1 MGSAL
6 LTCLFS
12 REARECE
19 PNCLHHLGDML
30 SGPRKCPHCG
40 EAVHQPEP
48 PAAPKAKKPDREGHR
63 KASAQKPT

>member
-19 PNCLHHLGDML
+19 SNCLHHLGDML

-40 EAVHQPEP
+40 EATHQPE
-48 PAAPKAKKPDREGHR
+48 ARKAKR
-63 KASAQKPT
+63 KASTEKRL